1 MCILGKQLTLLG
13 FYKPSLLIS
22 CALFLIQP
30 RSINCSVMVNQR
42 MTHTQWLAWV
52 TGHLQKPSVIA
63 KFRTNLKTDIRRVG
77 EIFDTN
83 IRFVKVTKVVY
94 FILDI
99 QWDRI
104 SHLSHTVYFKV
115 DQVIVTEFF
124 NVLYRTHHIKHTKLC
139 YTKRT
144 N

>member
-1 MCILGKQLTLLG
+1 MFPEEYVHPWETAHSPRVLQTLVAHFLR
-13 FYKPSLLIS
+13 F
-22 CALFLIQP
+22 FLIQP
-30 RSINCSVMVNQR
+30 RSINCSVIVNQR

-52 TGHLQKPSVIA
+52 TAHLQKPSVIA
-63 KFRTNLKTDIRRVG
+63 KFRANLKTDIRRVG

-104 SHLSHTVYFKV
+104 SHLSHTV
-115 DQVIVTEFF
+115 
-124 NVLYRTHHIKHTKLC
+124 
-139 YTKRT
+139 
-144 N
+144 